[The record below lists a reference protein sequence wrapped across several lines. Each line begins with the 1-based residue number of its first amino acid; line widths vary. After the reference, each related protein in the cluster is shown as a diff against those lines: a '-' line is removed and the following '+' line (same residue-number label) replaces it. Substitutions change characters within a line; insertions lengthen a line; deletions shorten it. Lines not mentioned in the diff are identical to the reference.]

1 MEACTRDGLF
11 SCCLL
16 LCFPVCKR
24 KKSAKEGVLKP
35 RIELGPA
42 AWQAAIMPLDYLSLV
57 AAWPKQQPMNARFA
71 RADCA
76 QRLRA
81 HRTHGASWGRRELG
95 LNGAGER
102 LSSAALLLRRS
113 PECKG
118 RLTKF
123 VSRW

>member
-24 KKSAKEGVLKP
+24 KKSAKEGVKEGVLKP

-57 AAWPKQQPMNARFA
+57 AAGPKQQPMNARFA

-76 QRLRA
+76 HRHA
-81 HRTHGASWGRRELG
+81 HTVHPRRELG
-95 LNGAGER
+95 TARAGAEW
-102 LSSAALLLRRS
+102 
-113 PECKG
+113 G
-118 RLTKF
+118 R
-123 VSRW
+123 